1 MRDKGFQPFNPNLM
15 PTQPHAQMGGL
26 GSMVHNHGAV
36 LGLALATGRV
46 LLYEFDAGHAWHD
59 ARWCAG
65 GLPFDACYFR
75 PATNC
80 TAAHAA
86 AANGAAGVPL
96 FDWRVPGQE
105 RAPAL
110 RFYRNESYHGVD
122 TYAVLPQFRALIAAS
137 PIDSAKWHY
146 WCAVA
151 EGQSQG
157 LCWWNFT

>member
-1 MRDKGFQPFNPNLM
+1 
-15 PTQPHAQMGGL
+15 MGGL

-86 AANGAAGVPL
+86 AAGSAAGAGPGVPL

-137 PIDSAKWHY
+137 PIDPAKWHY

-151 EGQSQG
+151 WASLEGLLLKSHHSFWCNG
-157 LCWWNFT
+157 LCILCCT